1 MSRRMRR
8 RRMNRRRRRERV
20 GLDFPR
26 GSGPAVVRP
35 RGSDVHRRR
44 LRRRGRTRTPRGER
58 RRRVGGRGGSGGY
71 RVGRTTF
78 GAAVVARMPRVA
90 VRFVAA
96 AVVDEGRHPL
106 QVRAPARASP
116 RAALRRGHV
125 GLAKSILVHPLRCG
139 WARARGDRGSERA
152 VIGGGMGYRDACARG
167 SVGDSAL
174 RSPVTRARVCGYTR
188 RVDKRTLCSRA
199 DGGAF
204 VPVGY

>member
-1 MSRRMRR
+1 MTRRRRRAEVESHRRMSRRMSRRMRR

-20 GLDFPR
+20 GLDFSR

-35 RGSDVHRRR
+35 RGSDVHQRR

-125 GLAKSILVHPLRCG
+125 GLPKICRTPYAAAGRGREATAGRSVRLSAGG
-139 WARARGDRGSERA
+139 WAIETHARAARW
-152 VIGGGMGYRDACARG
+152 VIRRCAR
-167 SVGDSAL
+167 
-174 RSPVTRARVCGYTR
+174 P
-188 RVDKRTLCSRA
+188 
-199 DGGAF
+199 
-204 VPVGY
+204 